1 MRNISAVDSVS
12 LAIQRT
18 RDFLFRPFAWGTY
31 LKLGLVA
38 IITEGLGSNVHGSGS
53 GNDKPSVH
61 TPNLDAPFHMDAPF
75 HFEPYQIAVAVAALA
90 LAMVI
95 VFFIVYLITRLR
107 FAYFHCLVHNIREI
121 RPGWEFHR
129 EQAGRF
135 FWLNVGV
142 GFGFLV
148 VVVAIALPFIK
159 GFVKLAQETH
169 QGGPFDWGLLLSLVL
184 PLIPILVLIGIAGVL
199 SDLILRDLMLPHY
212 ALEDATAGQAWAE
225 VWHNIMA
232 EKKQFLVYALLRV
245 VLPLIASVCVFM
257 VLAIPGLAIVGV
269 IAALEYGLHSAFAD
283 ASGGAAVAGVLLQVF
298 FGLIAAGLTL
308 LASICLG
315 GPLSTGVREYAL
327 VFYGGRYRLLGDLLY
342 PPVAAVP
349 SGPGTFGV
357 R

>member
-1 MRNISAVDSVS
+1 
-12 LAIQRT
+12 
-18 RDFLFRPFAWGTY
+18 
-31 LKLGLVA
+31 VA
-38 IITEGLGSNVHGSGS
+38 IITEGLGSNVHGSGG
-53 GNDKPSVH
+53 GNNKPPVH
-61 TPNLDAPFHMDAPF
+61 TPNLDSPFHMDAPF
-75 HFEPYQIAVAVAALA
+75 HFEPYQIAVVVAALA

-95 VFFIVYLITRLR
+95 VFFVVYLITRLR
-107 FAYFHCLVHNIREI
+107 FAYFHCLVHNVKEI
-121 RPGWEFHR
+121 RPGWEIHR

-148 VVVAIALPFIK
+148 VVIGIALPFIK

-169 QGGPFDWGLLLSLVL
+169 SGGPFDWGLLLSLIL
-184 PLIPILVLIGIAGVL
+184 PLIPILVLIGLAGVL
-199 SDLILRDLMLPHY
+199 SDLILRDWMLPHY
-212 ALEDATAGQAWAE
+212 ALEDATAGEAWSQ

-245 VLPLIASVCVFM
+245 VLPFIASICVVM
-257 VLAIPGLAIVGV
+257 VLAIPGLAVVGV

-298 FGLIAAGLTL
+298 FGLIAFGLTL
-308 LASICLG
+308 LASVCLG

-342 PPVAAVP
+342 PPVQAVP
-349 SGPGTFGV
+349 AGPGTFGV

>member
-1 MRNISAVDSVS
+1 MRTITAVDSVS

-38 IITEGLGSNVHGSGS
+38 IITEGLGSSVHGSGG
-53 GNDKPSVH
+53 GNNKPSVH
-61 TPNLDAPFHMDAPF
+61 TPSLEAF
-75 HFEPYQIAVAVAALA
+75 HFEPYMIAVAIAAVALA
-90 LAMVI
+90 IVI
-95 VFFIVYLITRLR
+95 MFFVVYLITRLR

-121 RPGWEFHR
+121 LPGWEFHR
-129 EQAGRF
+129 EQAARF

-148 VVVAIALPFIK
+148 VVVGIALPFIK

-169 QGGPFDWGLLLSLVL
+169 AGGPFDWGLLLSLIL
-184 PLIPILVLIGIAGVL
+184 PLIPILVLISLAGVL
-199 SDLILRDLMLPHY
+199 SDLILRDWMLPHY

-232 EKKQFLVYALLRV
+232 EKKQFAVYALLRV
-245 VLPLIASVCVFM
+245 VLPFIASICVVM
-257 VLAIPGLAIVGV
+257 ILAIPGLAVVGV

-283 ASGGAAVAGVLLQVF
+283 ASGASAVAGILLQVF
-298 FGLIAAGLTL
+298 FGLIAVGLTL

-342 PPVAAVP
+342 PPVPAAV
-349 SGPGTFGV
+349 SAGPGTFGV

>member
-38 IITEGLGSNVHGSGS
+38 IITEGLGSNVHGSGG
-53 GNDKPSVH
+53 GNNKPSGH
-61 TPNLDAPFHMDAPF
+61 IPNLGSPFHMDAPF
-75 HFEPYQIAVAVAALA
+75 HFEPYQIAVVVAALA

-95 VFFIVYLITRLR
+95 VFFVIYLITRLR
-107 FAYFHCLVHNIREI
+107 FAYFHCLVHNLREI
-121 RPGWEFHR
+121 RPGWDFHR

-135 FWLNVGV
+135 FWLNVSV
-142 GFGFLV
+142 AFGFLV
-148 VVVAIALPFIK
+148 VVVGISLPFIK

-184 PLIPILVLIGIAGVL
+184 PLIPILILISLAGVL
-199 SDLILRDLMLPHY
+199 SDLILRDWMLPHY

-225 VWHNIMA
+225 VWHNIRA
-232 EKKQFLVYALLRV
+232 EKKQFLVYTILRL
-245 VLPLIASVCVFM
+245 VLPLIASVCLVIVM
-257 VLAIPGLAIVGV
+257 AIPGLAIVGV

-283 ASGGAAVAGVLLQVF
+283 ATGGAAVAGIMLQAF
-298 FGLIAAGLTL
+298 FGLFAVGLTL

-315 GPLSTGVREYAL
+315 GPLSTSVREFAL

-342 PPVAAVP
+342 PPVPAVP
-349 SGPGTFGV
+349 SGPGTFGA